1 MINGT
6 FNALCL
12 EKYLDK
18 TFIGRVARGFDFLG
32 YHLAPGRLT
41 LSRARVERVLERA
54 HQLDQETG

>member
-1 MINGT
+1 MLNGT

-32 YHLAPGRLT
+32 DHLALARLT
-41 LSRARVERVLERA
+41 LSRARVEGLGADALWGWR
-54 HQLDQETG
+54 